1 MYLLRPV
8 MTFFNLKQFYFVHFL
23 KNILIHRSKAATTPI
38 LGSRLHS
45 LIKMSRRRSYRRLF
59 DPIADPTY
67 QTVSVML
74 NSFCLERFEQ
84 MSSYYMFPI
93 YNGSS

>member
-8 MTFFNLKQFYFVHFL
+8 MTFFKLRQLYLAHFVE
-23 KNILIHRSKAATTPI
+23 NIRIYRSKAATKTI

-45 LIKMSRRRSYRRLF
+45 LIKMSRRHSYTPLL
-59 DPIADPTY
+59 DPTY
-67 QTVSVML
+67 QTVSL
-74 NSFCLERFEQ
+74 ICNRFSSERFEQ
-84 MSSYYMFPI
+84 MSSYYMFLI